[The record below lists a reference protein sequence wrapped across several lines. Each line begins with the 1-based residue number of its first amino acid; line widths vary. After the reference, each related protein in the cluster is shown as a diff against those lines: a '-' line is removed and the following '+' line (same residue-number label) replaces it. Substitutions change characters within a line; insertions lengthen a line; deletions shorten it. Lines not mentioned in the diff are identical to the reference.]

1 MTVSKLRFRL
11 LSSIALVALLGP
23 LPSRAAG
30 ATATSVV
37 ESLHESLLTCMR
49 DAEQLGY
56 QGRYQM
62 LEPVLSQSFD
72 LDFMARKSVGRHWKV
87 LDESMQQRWL
97 QTFERLTTANYAGRF
112 DGYSG
117 QSFETLG
124 EEPAA
129 HETVVVRTKLVLPE
143 DDDVQLNY
151 RLHQNGEGWRFVD
164 VYLNGTVSEL
174 ALRRS
179 EYASVLK
186 RGGFDTLVSEVD
198 QRVADLAQG
207 TIPSSPAGN

>member
-1 MTVSKLRFRL
+1 MTVTKWRFRL

-23 LPSRAAG
+23 LPSRAQG
-30 ATATSVV
+30 ATPTSVV
-37 ESLHESLLTCMR
+37 ESLHDILLTCMK

-56 QGRYQM
+56 HGRYQM
-62 LEPVLSQSFD
+62 LEPVLNRSFD
-72 LDFMARKSVGRHWKV
+72 LDFMARKSVGRHWKN
-87 LDESMQQRWL
+87 LDEANQQRWL

-129 HETVVVRTKLVLPE
+129 HETVVVRTKLVLPD

-151 RLHQNGEGWRFVD
+151 RLHQNGESWQIVD

-186 RGGFDTLVSEVD
+186 RGDFDTLVAQVD

-207 TIPSSPAGN
+207 TITASPAGR